1 MKYLSIFFIILAILA
16 MPAYAETNKHS
27 NKAQP
32 TLKLLGPHNN
42 QIFAA
47 PINTQCG
54 FAIGYT
60 HSVALS
66 PVTDYFNIIDGSIY
80 LEKTKYQDFGAGLPT
95 SPTAGQTMMQKDGFI
110 EISGFHQ
117 KLPYFS
123 LRVGRVSAH
132 RLILLQP
139 DKKGICHESEV
150 VPLIKIAKPGSS
162 INFEAN

>member
-1 MKYLSIFFIILAILA
+1 MKYLSIFFIIFALWA
-16 MPAYAETNKHS
+16 MPAYTATNQPS
-27 NKAQP
+27 NKSQP
-32 TLKLLGPHNN
+32 ILKLLDSHNI

-54 FAIGYT
+54 FAVSYT

-80 LEKTKYQDFGAGLPT
+80 LERTVYQDFGAGLPT
-95 SPTAGQTMMQKDGFI
+95 SPMAGQTMRQKDGFI

-123 LRVGRVSAH
+123 LRVGRISAH
-132 RLILLQP
+132 KLILLEP
-139 DKKGICHESEV
+139 DKKGVCHESKV
-150 VPLIKIAKPGSS
+150 LPLANIAKPGSS
-162 INFEAN
+162 INFEAK